1 MKPHLSRLTLAALA
15 VAGCLLATGPS
26 RAEKFSDA
34 RIRFELNASAGDG
47 GIQINVDATG
57 WNRLEVFD
65 PSGQKI
71 FDVFG
76 SHSVGATGVTELFFE
91 SAEPSFEDLPLDQL
105 LIRFPAGTY
114 SFEGVTADGARRLAG
129 SATLSHRLP
138 AGPRIVAPSE
148 GSTLSASAPLVIDW
162 DPVTQRFP
170 GSTLPVT
177 IAGYEVI
184 VEQDKPQPALPR
196 SFDITLPASVTRVT
210 VPPQFLRTNTDY
222 KFEILAIEQG
232 GNQTI
237 SEGSFKTA
245 P

>member
-1 MKPHLSRLTLAALA
+1 MPKP
-15 VAGCLLATGPS
+15 
-26 RAEKFSDA
+26 
-34 RIRFELNASAGDG
+34 
-47 GIQINVDATG
+47 
-57 WNRLEVFD
+57 
-65 PSGQKI
+65 
-71 FDVFG
+71 
-76 SHSVGATGVTELFFE
+76 
-91 SAEPSFEDLPLDQL
+91 
-105 LIRFPAGTY
+105 
-114 SFEGVTADGARRLAG
+114 
-129 SATLSHRLP
+129 SAT
-138 AGPRIVAPSE
+138 
-148 GSTLSASAPLVIDW
+148 APLVIDW